1 MRSRPTVLPFLV
13 FLTVAFLAA
22 APARPGVEL
31 QQGDILVA
39 DAIAKAVILIE
50 PDVTDSKTRNARQT
64 VVYQGLNNPRSLAVD
79 SQGHILVVD
88 EGAGAVYVID
98 PMTGSQDSPKIVR
111 TYNASL
117 IQQPYGLAQSAPGEA
132 PLIYVTLGSRGF
144 NPQQPEKL
152 FAGIAGIDPVSGVAQ
167 PVCKSVYFQA
177 ARNLAVTATTALV
190 ADYGAAPG
198 DQPLGNPRPNEV
210 ENRSR
215 LVKVDLEVCA
225 QADLLCPQLQ
235 RANGVAIASDGNYY
249 VSDEAGKQ
257 ILSVNAVY
265 GTCQVLSK
273 HPQYQG
279 PREIALQPDG
289 KLVMADYLAGRVFV
303 VDPHDG
309 AIVSTF
315 AGGWLKG
322 PNGVFVIG
330 ATTTPPVSGPALQVP

>member
-13 FLTVAFLAA
+13 FLAVAFLAA
-22 APARPGVEL
+22 VPARPGVEL
-31 QQGDILVA
+31 REGNILVA
-39 DAIAKAVILIE
+39 DAVAKAVILIE
-50 PDVTDSKTRNARQT
+50 PNVTDPKTGKARQT

-98 PMTGSQDSPKIVR
+98 PMTESQDPPKIVR

-132 PLIYVTLGSRGF
+132 PLIYVTLGSGGF
-144 NPQQPEKL
+144 NPQEPKNL
-152 FAGIAGIDPVSGVAQ
+152 FASIDPASGVAQ
-167 PVCKSVYFQA
+167 KVCPNVYFQA
-177 ARNLAVTATTALV
+177 ARDLAVTATTALV

-198 DQPLGNPRPNEV
+198 NQPLGNPRPNEV

-215 LVKVDLEVCA
+215 LVKVDLAACT
-225 QADLLCPQLQ
+225 QTDLLCSQLLQ
-235 RANGVAIASDGNYY
+235 RASGVAIAGDGNYY

-257 ILSVNAVY
+257 ILSVNATN
-265 GTCQVLSK
+265 GACQVLSK
-273 HPQYQG
+273 QPQYQG
-279 PREIALQPDG
+279 PREIALQSDG
-289 KLVMADYLAGRVFV
+289 KVVMADYVAGRVFV

-309 AIVSTF
+309 EIVRTF

-322 PNGVFVIG
+322 PNGVFVVG
-330 ATTTPPVSGPALQVP
+330 GDTPPPPISGSTLQVP